1 MLFPT
6 HLAAAYLLALRG
18 DLPPAWTVAGAALPD
33 LLDKPLA
40 MAGLSPLYQSVGH
53 SGVVFLAV
61 TALGLVAVALDLP
74 DPGFGFGHVAGG
86 RDSSLR
92 RIGAAVWVGWASHLA
107 LDGVHMLF
115 NGRPGDARFLLWPLL
130 EHTPAVRLP
139 PLEFAVHYVG
149 TPAFFLELLVW
160 MAFVTVLVRRAG
172 RPARD

>member
-6 HLAAAYLLALRG
+6 HLVAAYLLSLRG
-18 DLPPAWTVAGAALPD
+18 NLPPAWTVAGAALPD
-33 LLDKPLA
+33 LVDKPLA

-53 SGVVFLAV
+53 SGVVLLAV
-61 TALGLVAVALDLP
+61 TVLGFAGLATAIG
-74 DPGFGFGHVAGG
+74 PGGVGADHNPPF
-86 RDSSLR
+86 R
-92 RIGAAVWVGWASHLA
+92 RIGAAVPVGWASHLA
-107 LDGVHMLF
+107 LDAVHMLF

-139 PLEFAVHYVG
+139 PLAFAVHYVG

-172 RPARD
+172 RPA